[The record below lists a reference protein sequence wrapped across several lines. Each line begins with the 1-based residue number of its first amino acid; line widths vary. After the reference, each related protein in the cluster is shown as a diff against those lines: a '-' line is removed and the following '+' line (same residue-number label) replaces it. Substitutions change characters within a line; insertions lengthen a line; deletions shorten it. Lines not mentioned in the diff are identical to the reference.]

1 LVAGVIVAS
10 EIEEMKTAVIDLG
23 HSRDRKESRRAL
35 AVAQELDDHE
45 SIAEVCMM
53 RSPPNL
59 DQYAF
64 LLRDRRG

>member
-1 LVAGVIVAS
+1 
-10 EIEEMKTAVIDLG
+10 
-23 HSRDRKESRRAL
+23 
-35 AVAQELDDHE
+35 LDDHE

-53 RSPPNL
+53 RSPPDL

>member
-1 LVAGVIVAS
+1 MTS
-10 EIEEMKTAVIDLG
+10 EIEEAKTAVIDLG
-23 HSRDRKESRRAL
+23 RSRDRKESRRAL

-53 RSPPNL
+53 RSPPDL

-64 LLRDRRG
+64 LLPDRRG